1 LIGGFPVAMAPP
13 AEAHRILAMRLGSR
27 IDAALAVRRP
37 CNAQIEAGVVRA
49 DRADTYFEADIV
61 ATCESNEPGRQAIK
75 DPFLIVE
82 ILSPSTERHDRR
94 VKLPA
99 YRQIPTVQ
107 EIVLIASDGHYAELH
122 RRSGAQWITEIP
134 CGADARLALTAIG
147 IEGSFADLYEGIA
160 LVDDEGLRRD
170 FRAPYSMTSS
180 ARARTAGGIEGPRAF
195 AVFKLTAKSKCVG

>member
-1 LIGGFPVAMAPP
+1 MAELAIKPMTLEEFLRWDDGTETRYELIGGFPVAMAPP

-37 CNAQIEAGVVRA
+37 CNAQIEAGLVRT
-49 DRADTYFEADIV
+49 DRADTYFEADIA
-61 ATCESNEPGRQAIK
+61 ATCEGNEPGRQAIK

-107 EIVLIASDGHYAELH
+107 EIVLIASDGHFAELH
-122 RRSGAQWITEIP
+122 RRAGAQWITEILR
-134 CGADARLALTAIG
+134 GADARLALTAIG
-147 IEGSFADLYEGIA
+147 IEVSFADLYEGIA
-160 LVDDEGLRRD
+160 LVDDEG
-170 FRAPYSMTSS
+170 
-180 ARARTAGGIEGPRAF
+180 
-195 AVFKLTAKSKCVG
+195 

>member
-1 LIGGFPVAMAPP
+1 MAELAIKPMTLEEFLRWDDGTETRYELIGGFPVAMAPP

-37 CNAQIEAGVVRA
+37 CNAQIEAGLVRT
-49 DRADTYFEADIV
+49 DRADTYFEVDIA
-61 ATCESNEPGRQAIK
+61 ATCEGNEPGRQAIK

-122 RRSGAQWITEIP
+122 RRSGAQWITEILR
-134 CGADARLALTAIG
+134 GADARLALTAIG
-147 IEGSFADLYEGIA
+147 IEVSFADLYEGIA
-160 LVDDEGLRRD
+160 LVDDEG
-170 FRAPYSMTSS
+170 
-180 ARARTAGGIEGPRAF
+180 
-195 AVFKLTAKSKCVG
+195 